1 MVMGLSSSTET
12 TNNAQRSNIA
22 RKILSIMAEELSSC
36 EREAVFR
43 HVIDGDTFAKIAAD
57 TGRNKSTVFRNYNR
71 GLGKIQKFAR
81 YMDVR
86 R

>member
-1 MVMGLSSSTET
+1 MVMGLSNSAKTEDAEKRSSV
-12 TNNAQRSNIA
+12 A

-36 EREAVFR
+36 EREAVAR
-43 HVIDGDTFAKIAAD
+43 HILDGETFAKIAAD

-81 YMDVR
+81 YMDLR